1 MTIAS
6 LVEVDP
12 SSPVALYLQIS
23 EQFRRLIALR
33 ALQPGDRLPTIRDL
47 AVQLRVNRN
56 TAARAIQHLESE
68 GFVTTRVGRGTFVER
83 SAVPVDRA
91 RRDRVVD
98 RAIERLLVEARTV
111 GLPLADL
118 GERVAREV
126 ERLQRHGPLGK
137 GSGGGRRE
145 RKK

>member
-1 MTIAS
+1 MTIEP
-6 LVEVDP
+6 LIEIDP
-12 SSPVALYLQIS
+12 TSPVALYLQIS

-33 ALQPGDRLPTIRDL
+33 ALQPGDRLPTVRDL
-47 AVQLRVNRN
+47 AVQVRVNRN

-111 GLPLADL
+111 GLPLAEL
-118 GERVAREV
+118 GGRVVQAV
-126 ERLQRHGPLGK
+126 EQLQRHGPLGE
-137 GSGGGRRE
+137 GSDGGKRE
-145 RKK
+145 QKK

>member
-1 MTIAS
+1 MTIAP
-6 LVEVDP
+6 LIEVDT

-23 EQFRRLIALR
+23 EQLRRLNALR
-33 ALQPGDRLPTIRDL
+33 ALHPGDRLPTIRDL
-47 AVQLRVNRN
+47 AVQVRVNRN
-56 TAARAIQHLESE
+56 TAARAIPHLESE
-68 GFVTTRVGRGTFVER
+68 GCVTTRVGRGTFVER
-83 SAVPVDRA
+83 SAVPVDRV

-111 GLPLADL
+111 GLPLEDL
-118 GERVAREV
+118 RGRVARAV

-137 GSGGGRRE
+137 ADGGRRE

>member
-1 MTIAS
+1 MTIAP
-6 LVEVDP
+6 LIEIDP

-33 ALQPGDRLPTIRDL
+33 ALQPGDRLPTVRDL
-47 AVQLRVNRN
+47 AVQVRVNRN

-83 SAVPVDRA
+83 SAVPVDPA
-91 RRDRVVD
+91 RRDRVVG

-118 GERVAREV
+118 GGRVARAV
-126 ERLQRHGPLGK
+126 ERLPRHGPPGE
-137 GSGGGRRE
+137 GSDGGRRE

>member
-6 LVEVDP
+6 LVEIDP

-23 EQFRRLIALR
+23 EQFRRLIVLR
-33 ALQPGDRLPTIRDL
+33 ALRPGDRLPTVRDL

-68 GFVTTRVGRGTFVER
+68 GLVTTRVGRGTFVER
-83 SAVPVDRA
+83 LTAPADRA

-111 GLPLADL
+111 GLPLTDL
-118 GERVAREV
+118 RGRVARAV

-137 GSGGGRRE
+137 PDGGRRE